1 MIESKELDKLN
12 KKLNEIGKKLINVS
26 GGAGGG
32 KNIPNEITERLAIG
46 ANDIR
51 NTIILSM
58 RNTPKTGKHYK
69 RGKKTHI
76 ASSSGNPPAIDS
88 GDLLKSI
95 IFDVRKMEVEVGS
108 IIDIPPYP
116 RYLEEGT
123 KKMDARPWLEP
134 AVEKHQQEIVDDIG
148 ENVFEL
154 IKKPFKGK

>member
-1 MIESKELDKLN
+1 MIEVKELDKLN
-12 KKLNEIGKKLINVS
+12 KKLDKIGKKLIGMSS
-26 GGAGGG
+26 GGG
-32 KNIPNEITERLAIG
+32 NDDIPGTITDRLAIG

-69 RGKKTHI
+69 RGKKKHI
-76 ASSSGNPPAIDS
+76 ASSAGNAPAIDS

-95 IFDVRKMEVEVGS
+95 IFDVRPMEIEVGS
-108 IIDIPPYP
+108 IINVPPYP

-123 KKMDARPWLEP
+123 EKMDARPWLNP
-134 AVEKHQQEIVDDIG
+134 AVEKHHKEIIDDVG

-154 IKKPFKGK
+154 IKKPFK